1 MNGSGTS
8 LPFEVKLPIGVC
20 TIPQIKIDEALIRNT
35 DVLRNGFEVID
46 AFLVQTDRDLF
57 LEL

>member
-1 MNGSGTS
+1 ML

-20 TIPQIKIDEALIRNT
+20 TIPQIEIDEALIRNT
-35 DVLRNGFEVID
+35 DILRDGLEVID
-46 AFLVQTDRDLF
+46 AFLVKTDGDLF